1 MPDQPMSWIIQNESA
16 LNGELAPENSSGQLN
31 ISNVAVYTYAGKKS

>member
-1 MPDQPMSWIIQNESA
+1 MGRRY
-16 LNGELAPENSSGQLN
+16 GEIAPEISSGQLN